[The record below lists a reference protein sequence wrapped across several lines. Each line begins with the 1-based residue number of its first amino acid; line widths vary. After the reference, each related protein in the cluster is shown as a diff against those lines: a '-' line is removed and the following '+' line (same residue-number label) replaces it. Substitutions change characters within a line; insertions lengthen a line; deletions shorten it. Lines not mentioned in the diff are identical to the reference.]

1 MGKVWNY
8 MKQHNLTELSIATIL
23 LSIIYLVAWFCN
35 GFAGYHFSCS
45 DLITFY
51 TVIVLKNLGEHG
63 INSVW
68 NSNRGYIVTQQ
79 PQQIQMSN
87 DSITKAN
94 NSMNYT
100 INLVNMSL
108 QQLWNIAYQAGFE
121 DAMEIVKTD
130 QGTKQ

>member
-1 MGKVWNY
+1 M
-8 MKQHNLTELSIATIL
+8 TT
-23 LSIIYLVAWFCN
+23 
-35 GFAGYHFSCS
+35 
-45 DLITFY
+45 
-51 TVIVLKNLGEHG
+51 
-63 INSVW
+63 
-68 NSNRGYIVTQQ
+68 

-87 DSITKAN
+87 ESVTKAN

-130 QGTKQ
+130 KGNNNE

>member
-1 MGKVWNY
+1 M
-8 MKQHNLTELSIATIL
+8 
-23 LSIIYLVAWFCN
+23 
-35 GFAGYHFSCS
+35 
-45 DLITFY
+45 
-51 TVIVLKNLGEHG
+51 
-63 INSVW
+63 
-68 NSNRGYIVTQQ
+68 TQQ
-79 PQQIQMSN
+79 PQQIQMSQ